1 MAKAQNT
8 QAKVQTENSDQ
19 FYFGE
24 NNQCLSLISLVLGV
38 IALCLVIPWSIWAFT
53 SSLWPTSEA
62 FNADTMTW
70 VKVTILA
77 LVSFLLY
84 QIMVKMSAAHMSCGY
99 MSNELSKFIILFFN
113 HVIVLTIINNISSSF
128 HLFKCSSHVL

>member
-1 MAKAQNT
+1 MPKNASVAQ
-8 QAKVQTENSDQ
+8 KKEDSDQ

-24 NNQCLSLISLVLGV
+24 NNSCILYISLILGV
-38 IALCLVIPWSIWAFT
+38 ASLLLVIPWSIWAFT

-62 FNADTMTW
+62 FNPDVVIW

-99 MSNELSKFIILFFN
+99 MSNELSKFIVMFFN
-113 HVIVLTIINNISSSF
+113 HIIVMTIINNISSYS
-128 HLFKCSSHVL
+128 HSSVLSWD

>member
-1 MAKAQNT
+1 MHKNNSVT
-8 QAKVQTENSDQ
+8 KKEDSDQ

-24 NNQCLSLISLVLGV
+24 NNTCIHFISLVLGV
-38 IALCLVIPWSIWAFT
+38 LSLCLVIPWAIWAFT

-62 FNADTMTW
+62 FNPDVVIW

-99 MSNELSKFIILFFN
+99 MSNELSKFIVLFFN
-113 HVIVLTIINNISSSF
+113 YIIVMTIINNISSSSQ
-128 HLFKCSSHVL
+128 SSVFSWDAL